1 VKRFDRPAEYCLTMV
16 SDGERAKRLSALA
29 HPIRLEV
36 LTMAESVPLSASEA
50 AIALGEPLG
59 TVAYHFR
66 VLHTAGLI
74 ELVST
79 ERRRGSVESFYQATN
94 PGWSEFAHRLDEL
107 IALD

>member
-1 VKRFDRPAEYCLTMV
+1 LELPTGEGPDRD
-16 SDGERAKRLSALA
+16 SRAKRLSALA

-36 LTMAESVPLSASEA
+36 LTIAESVPISASEA
-50 AIALGEPLG
+50 AVALGEPLG

-79 ERRRGSVESFYQATN
+79 ERRLGSVERLL
-94 PGWSEFAHRLDEL
+94 PGHQLRLGRVRRQLDEL

>member
-1 VKRFDRPAEYCLTMV
+1 MG
-16 SDGERAKRLSALA
+16 SDTAKAKRLSALA

-36 LTMAESVPLSASEA
+36 LTMAEAEPVSPSDA
-50 AIALGEPLG
+50 AVALGEPLG

-74 ELVST
+74 ELAFE
-79 ERRRGSVESFYQATN
+79 ERRRGSVESFYRTTSS
-94 PGWSEFAHRLDEL
+94 GWSEFAEKLDEL